1 MFRPQDYF
9 TFNERKI
16 LTFVLIMLFLGLGI
30 KYLKLTAADEVFE
43 GTLNEVSDNLTA
55 VDIRAADSEE
65 LQTLP
70 RIGPKLA
77 ERILAYRAE
86 NGFASVDD
94 LINVKGI
101 GTVTLERIRPFIVK
115 FGESAEP
122 EKIMQS
128 VEEDSLIDINIA
140 DLEDFISLPGIGPVK
155 GQRII
160 DRRNEIGKFNNVQ
173 ELIEV
178 KGIGDKTLAKILPYI
193 KCER

>member
-9 TFNERKI
+9 TVNERKI

-30 KYLKLTAADEVFE
+30 KYLQLIADDDVFE
-43 GTLNEVSDNLTA
+43 GVLNEVSDNLTS
-55 VDIRAADSEE
+55 VDIRTADSEE

-70 RIGPKLA
+70 RIGPKMA
-77 ERILAYRAE
+77 ERILSYRAE
-86 NGFASVDD
+86 YGFTNVDD
-94 LINVKGI
+94 LIKVKGI
-101 GTVTLERIRPFIVK
+101 GSVTLERLRPFLVK
-115 FGESAEP
+115 FGELAAPVEIVQSA
-122 EKIMQS
+122 
-128 VEEDSLIDINIA
+128 EEDSLIDINA
-140 DLEDFISLPGIGPVK
+140 ANLEDLISLPGIGPVK

-160 DRRNEIGKFNNVQ
+160 DRRNEIGKFNNAR